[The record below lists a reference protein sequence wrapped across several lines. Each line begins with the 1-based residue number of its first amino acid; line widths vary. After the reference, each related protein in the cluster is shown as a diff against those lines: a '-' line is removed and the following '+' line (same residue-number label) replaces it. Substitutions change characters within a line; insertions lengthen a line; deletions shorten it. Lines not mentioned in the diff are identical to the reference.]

1 MQKGTYIHIDHTIF
15 VTVCIYTYNKM
26 KLNDAIYDT
35 WNGESLK

>member
-15 VTVCIYTYNKM
+15 VTCVYKYNKM